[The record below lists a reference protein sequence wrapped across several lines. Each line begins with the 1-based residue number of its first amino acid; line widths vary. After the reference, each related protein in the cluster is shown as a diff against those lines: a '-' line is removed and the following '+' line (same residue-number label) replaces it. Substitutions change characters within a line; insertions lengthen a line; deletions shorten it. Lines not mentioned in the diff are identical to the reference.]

1 MGISR
6 KDFFRQSLLSLGQ
19 TALDLAGALKAPAD
33 ASAPV
38 PEVPYPP
45 QPREDMMATSFNE
58 RCLARECGC
67 FICSERCESGALM
80 VVPGQGVR
88 IDGARCIGC
97 GTCEYICPVTPKAVA
112 LVPREGT

>member
-1 MGISR
+1 MDISR
-6 KDFFRQSLLSLGQ
+6 KDFFRRGLLSLGK
-19 TALDLAGALKAPAD
+19 TALDLAGALKAVPAE
-33 ASAPV
+33 AP
-38 PEVPYPP
+38 EAEQHPP
-45 QPREDMMATSFNE
+45 QPRPDMMAVPFNE

-67 FICSERCESGALM
+67 FICSERCESGAVM

-88 IDGARCIGC
+88 IDGVRCTGC